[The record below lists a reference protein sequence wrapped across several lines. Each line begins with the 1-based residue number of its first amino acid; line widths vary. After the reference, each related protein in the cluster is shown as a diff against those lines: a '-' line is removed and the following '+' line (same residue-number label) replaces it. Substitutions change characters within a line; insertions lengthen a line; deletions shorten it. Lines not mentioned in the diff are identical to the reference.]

1 MKPVTQQSAVE
12 LLALL
17 RESKISPLELADK
30 YIAQIERL
38 NPRLNALVDFDPERI
53 REQARA
59 AERSKSPRGALFG
72 LPVTVKGSISV
83 AGHRCEIGS
92 LINRDNVPTGDATV
106 VSRLRNAGAI
116 LLGITNS
123 PEFLMAYETDNHL
136 YGRTNNPW
144 NLDYTPGGSSG
155 GESAAIA
162 AGLSSGGLGS
172 DSGGSVRA
180 PAHFTGICSLKP
192 TPGRI
197 PGAGHL
203 PACVGPFSILGAI
216 GPMARTIE
224 DVALLF
230 QALSGQD
237 PIDPVSPPIP
247 QRKISLADVK
257 SLRIGYFE
265 DDGIVPVTPETREA
279 VQTAA
284 RALQAQ
290 GFDVRPFRPKGLE
303 QARKLW
309 WTFFVRCGAMFVDG
323 LVKGRESELSPILR
337 EFLRIAH
344 AEPPLTAD
352 ELLNAWAE
360 CDVIRGK
367 LLQQMQEYPVLLCPV
382 CSIPAFRHSERKWK
396 VDGQEVEYLDAM
408 RYTQWFNL
416 LAAPAA
422 VVPVGRAPEGLP
434 IGVQIVARP
443 FEDEVALA
451 VASVIDHEF
460 GFVAPPLARTA
471 PP

>member
-17 RESKISPLELADK
+17 RESKISPLELANK

-38 NPRLNALVDFDPERI
+38 NPRLNALVDFDPERV

-279 VQTAA
+279 VQAAA

-337 EFLRIAH
+337 EFLQIAH
-344 AEPPLTAD
+344 AEPPLTTD

-382 CSIPAFRHSERKWK
+382 CSIPAFRHGERKWK
-396 VDGQEVEYLDAM
+396 VDGQEVEYLDADA
-408 RYTQWFNL
+408 L
-416 LAAPAA
+416 HA
-422 VVPVGRAPEGLP
+422 VV
-434 IGVQIVARP
+434 
-443 FEDEVALA
+443 
-451 VASVIDHEF
+451 
-460 GFVAPPLARTA
+460 
-471 PP
+471 